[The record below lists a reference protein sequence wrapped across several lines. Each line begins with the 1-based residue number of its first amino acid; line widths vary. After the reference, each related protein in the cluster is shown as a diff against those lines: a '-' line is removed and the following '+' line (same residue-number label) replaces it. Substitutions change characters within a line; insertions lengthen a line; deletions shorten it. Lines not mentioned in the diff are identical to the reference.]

1 MTDRA
6 NQVQLEQ
13 IIRKAMAEFLVDRET
28 FAFRQGQS
36 QAQAM
41 HRQQEQ
47 LQAREIK
54 LQQIEQ
60 QQRLQQEQN
69 EQDYQGARR
78 QLAYNARGNQNEF
91 ALPSPRLLTAHS

>member
-1 MTDRA
+1 
-6 NQVQLEQ
+6 
-13 IIRKAMAEFLVDRET
+13 MADFLADREI
-28 FAFRQGQS
+28 FAFRQEQS

-41 HRQQEQ
+41 RRIQEQ

-60 QQRLQQEQN
+60 QQRWQQQQN

-78 QLAYNARGNQNEF
+78 QLAYNARGNRNAF